1 MLSFFFTPGI
11 YPENGKIFS
20 LFRKKTKKRHI
31 AGIQK
36 RSSLE
41 NAVMCP

>member
-20 LFRKKTKKRHI
+20 LFRKKNKKKDTS
-31 AGIQK
+31 QVFK
-36 RSSLE
+36 RDSLLKI
-41 NAVMCP
+41 P